1 MNITK
6 RENAYRI
13 RVFNGKDANGKFL
26 YTSMT
31 VRFDDPR
38 FEGMT
43 EKKRDKRKKKNK
55 TKQTRR
61 SDLSLSNRSM
71 RLRFFRILRLKALS
85 KDGSLIMR
93 TFSTQRPPVNA
104 VRTSRSGL
112 MKYSVI

>member
-38 FEGMT
+38 FEEMT
-43 EKKRDKRKKKNK
+43 EKKRDKAAEV
-55 TKQTRR
+55 
-61 SDLSLSNRSM
+61 SDLSLS
-71 RLRFFRILRLKALS
+71 
-85 KDGSLIMR
+85 
-93 TFSTQRPPVNA
+93 
-104 VRTSRSGL
+104 SR
-112 MKYSVI
+112 